1 MNRLSL
7 LVALLA
13 TLFVVT
19 PVAAQTSPPTEVRF
33 SILSTESSE
42 NLMPKWKPFLDDM
55 SRQTGLRITPFF
67 ADDYAGLIEAMR
79 FNKVQVGWFSQ
90 KSGLEAVN
98 RGNAEVF
105 AQASY
110 ADGQPGYYSI
120 IQVKQASP
128 IKTLDDLLKCDKSLN
143 IGMGDANSGSGFLV
157 PIVYLFAPRGID
169 PETCFKT
176 VVNQNH
182 EGNALSVFNGRLDAA
197 ANNTTNMKTMG
208 RSRMD
213 VVNDLREVWRS
224 PLLGLDPVIF
234 RKDLDP
240 AAKAALRNFFSDYG
254 VKGSPEKIARER
266 AVLASLEW
274 GPFRLA
280 GNEVLIQVREI
291 DLRKAMFDL
300 RGNTSAAAAAERE
313 KLAQEIETLTGQP
326 FSIDPNDA
334 KSTGPKDGTNWT
346 AWAVIA
352 GLLIAG
358 IWGLNAWPR
367 SRAFFARYLN
377 LVFMIILFIV
387 LALSF
392 QGAEMFK
399 AGELFSNGA
408 AMGEYLSGFLRPNFG
423 QWDLYV
429 EQIIVTVQIAVWGT
443 VLAVLFA
450 IPFSLLAA
458 RNLSPPWIVQPARR
472 VLDVFRAINELVIA
486 TLFLVAVG
494 PGPFAGVLALTVAT
508 TGVLGKL
515 FSEAVEAIEPGPVEG
530 IRVTGAS
537 RIQEI
542 VWGVIPQVLPL
553 WTSFALYRLES
564 NSRSSTVLGI
574 IGAGGIGALL
584 LQNIR
589 GFHYDR
595 TAAIVILMVI
605 AVIIIDNISQAIR
618 KRLI

>member
-1 MNRLSL
+1 MKYL
-7 LVALLA
+7 AILLA
-13 TLFVVT
+13 LFGTLFAGPPANAET
-19 PVAAQTSPPTEVRF
+19 PAQTEVRF

-55 SRQTGLRITPFF
+55 SRQTGLKITPFF

-98 RGNAEVF
+98 RGHAEVF

-110 ADGQPGYYSI
+110 ADGTPGYYSI
-120 IQVKQASP
+120 IQVKQSSP
-128 IKTLDDLLKCDKSLN
+128 IKTLDQLLVCDKTLN
-143 IGMGDANSGSGFLV
+143 MGMGDANSGSGFLV

-169 PETCFKT
+169 PEVCFKT

-197 ANNTTNMKTMG
+197 TNNTTNMKTMR

-213 VVNDLREVWRS
+213 VVEGLREVWRS

-240 AAKAALRNFFSDYG
+240 AAKAALRNFFADYG
-254 VKGSPEKIARER
+254 VKGSPEKVARER

-280 GNEVLIQVREI
+280 GNEILNQVREI
-291 DLRKAMFDL
+291 DLRKGMFDL
-300 RGNTSAAAAAERE
+300 RGNASPEAAAERK
-313 KLAQEIETLTGQP
+313 KLALEVEALTGQP
-326 FSIDPNDA
+326 FTVDPNDA
-334 KSTGPKDGTNWT
+334 ISTGPKDSANWQNWLLFGVL
-346 AWAVIA
+346 AIAAV
-352 GLLIAG
+352 
-358 IWGLNAWPR
+358 WGLSVWPR
-367 SRAFFARYLN
+367 SRAFLARYLN
-377 LVFMIILFIV
+377 LIFLITLFVV

-392 QGAEMFK
+392 QGAEMRK

-408 AMGEYLSGFLRPNFG
+408 AMSEYLAGFLRPNFG

-443 VLAVLFA
+443 VLAILFA

-472 VLDVFRAINELVIA
+472 VLDIFRAINELVIA

-494 PGPFAGVLALTVAT
+494 PGPFAGVLALTVST